1 MPYVT
6 SIQQLGREEG
16 RQEGRQEGLL
26 TGRQEDILEVLATR
40 FGDVPQDVGARV
52 QAVREEAALKRLREA
67 ILAPSLAAFAATL
80 ASHDQ

>member
-1 MPYVT
+1 
-6 SIQQLGREEG
+6 
-16 RQEGRQEGLL
+16 L

-52 QAVREEAALKRLREA
+52 QAVREEAALKRLHRQA